1 MKSLYRSAVALDQCS
16 DKGVRAALTAQATA
30 SAFLQKYDRRE
41 LQELLGLTACN
52 WLLSGEEH
60 RLHVDAPPGIIR
72 RMRNISDPNI
82 VILAPVDSRLPLDY
96 RVVHQ
101 IVRELTVGIYG
112 FNQIPVISL
121 EPNYDRSST
130 CQLPPAYYDTKIGQ
144 ILINIDYTIKTL
156 WHGCYISKEK
166 RACFSELWRN
176 IMGVNSDGVP
186 QTKKDVLAEFL
197 NAGLI
202 DISHDPCYHNIYK
215 EDTDVDPTYE
225 PNSVE
230 EETLFSK
237 YSENVLIKLSSYLTS
252 IRQHQNL
259 FVFNGTHSLS
269 NVVRLTEDEI
279 GLSTY
284 QRLQK
289 RLSGHIR
296 LVRNHLGRNAEVSRD
311 LAYLKLIT
319 FLVPLLI
326 SLRKKMLIPNL
337 SQMLPPLSE
346 DKLKTEREVPPH
358 ILGPEFACKHF
369 PYKQDQYF
377 HLHGGIEL
385 DVGTPPLDDI
395 TEEMKVAF
403 RTLHTE
409 AANYLHELLHHDPTY
424 KTHFSIPLSE
434 IEDKSYNV
442 ICIELESLY
451 PQHNTIQWWEALNSS
466 IKTLKA
472 KKLPLTDIELH
483 EQFKRTFGYTK
494 AMKCKN
500 VAFGLKSATE
510 RGLSAAFHSLS
521 RRNSPSHLHG
531 LDEKGLS
538 LVHHAAANNKTHII
552 VQLATADVNLNQTRS
567 GRFTNMGKPDELQFI
582 EGVGLTPMHLAAQ
595 CGSLESLNCLLALRA
610 DYKVVDRRGWMA
622 IHFAA
627 FYSQV
632 ACIQALCR
640 KDPTL
645 LDLKT
650 SAEYSSSPLL
660 LSATSGS
667 TEALGFLLSI
677 GANWRDEDSR
687 GNNVVQL
694 AALYF
699 HTDVLRLLIQ
709 LNLDG
714 LSVWKILVEMIH
726 SEDSRRLEMALR
738 CLEVLCV
745 NTESFCEDIMKAGGV
760 PVLVDLL
767 SAGTQVVQ
775 CMAAAVL
782 CHMTENDK
790 VGEDLVHYG
799 AMSVVINL
807 LKSHQPELLSRC
819 AVILADLAGHSDQY
833 QNLIAQLG
841 GVALVVKL
849 LTSNL
854 QDVLV
859 NALRCIRAL
868 CARNP
873 GNQFAIVRAGGI
885 PHLVEFLSVNSV
897 LQEETCLA
905 LAELAWDH
913 KENQELICAAGA
925 VGALVQALRGRQIP
939 AQVKAAKALESIAR
953 HNPAIQQ
960 SFLKQSA
967 AKYLLQLLK
976 VFQVDVREQAAA
988 SLWALAGQTLK
999 QQKVMAEQMGIS
1011 LILDLL
1017 LSSSDK
1023 MQYVGC
1029 QAVMALSRDS
1039 CAHQN
1044 GFCKENGVPPLVRLL
1059 RGSRTTQKTL
1069 LSVIKALGFLC
1080 IGVAL
1085 TANKNSQKIIWMEK
1099 AIPTLLELLKSHES
1113 LQVKVQV
1120 VQTLAFVLLGNQKLQ
1135 KAFWEQE
1142 DFSYE
1147 IILDLLKAED
1157 KNICLD
1163 AGHALSLFVFH
1174 NKSQQRAIRRMY
1186 AIPMN
1191 TYETFLNSDNEMERA
1206 NAAFQI
1212 VVLARVITGSDE
1224 VALTTRGIIVLVELL
1239 LSDQSTTVVIT
1250 AQLLANL
1257 AHVREG
1263 LTDAIVTMGTI
1274 DHLCA
1279 HLSSKDEEVQTACAN
1294 ALGYL
1299 TFNRHA
1305 HRQLM
1310 AKCRRVPRMYH
1321 LLMEN
1326 LARDAR
1332 ISQFFTAEFERQQ
1345 REGFPSL
1352 SLEISGDPSVPHRTN
1367 KGQIKWSAGRSRSAS
1382 SLGETAARVPHNAK
1396 QRARTGPR
1404 FRVGQKTRSSSD
1416 CLGERA

>member
-1 MKSLYRSAVALDQCS
+1 MKTVYRSAVALDQCG

-30 SAFLQKYDRRE
+30 SAFLQRYDRRE
-41 LQELLGLTACN
+41 LQELLGLTSCN
-52 WLLSGEEH
+52 WLLSGDEH

-82 VILAPVDSRLPLDY
+82 VILAPIDSRLPLDY

-112 FNQIPVISL
+112 FNQLPVISL

-130 CQLPPAYYDTKIGQ
+130 CQLPPAYYDTKVGQ
-144 ILINIDYTIKTL
+144 ILINVDYTIKTL

-166 RACFSELWRN
+166 RVCFSELWRN

-186 QTKKDVLAEFL
+186 QTKKDALSEFL
-197 NAGLI
+197 NAGFM
-202 DISHDPCYHNIYK
+202 DISQDPCYHNIY

-225 PNSVE
+225 PNSVDE
-230 EETLFSK
+230 ENLFSK

-279 GLSTY
+279 DLSTY

-296 LVRNHLGRNAEVSRD
+296 LVRSRLGRNAEVSRD

-358 ILGPEFACKHF
+358 ILGPDFACKHF

-385 DVGTPPLDDI
+385 DVGTPPLDEI

-409 AANYLHELLHHDPTY
+409 APNYLHELLHHDPTY

-451 PQHNTIQWWEALNSS
+451 PQHNTIQWWGALNSS

-472 KKLPLTDIELH
+472 KKLPLTEIELH

-494 AMKCKN
+494 AMNCKN
-500 VAFGLKSATE
+500 VAFGLKSAAE
-510 RGLSAAFHSLS
+510 RGLSAAFYSLS

-538 LVHHAAANNKTHII
+538 LVHYAAANNKTHII

-567 GRFTNMGKPDELQFI
+567 GRFTNM
-582 EGVGLTPMHLAAQ
+582 
-595 CGSLESLNCLLALRA
+595 

-627 FYSQV
+627 FYGQV

-650 SAEYSSSPLL
+650 TAEYRSSPLL

-667 TEALGFLLSI
+667 AEAMGFLLST

-726 SEDSRRLEMALR
+726 SEDSKRLEMALR

-760 PVLVDLL
+760 PVLVGLL

-782 CHMTENDK
+782 CHMTENSK

-849 LTSNL
+849 LTSDL

-859 NALRCIRAL
+859 NAMRCICAL

-897 LQEETCLA
+897 LQEEACLA

-925 VGALVQALRGRQIP
+925 VGALVQALRGRRIP

-953 HNPAIQQ
+953 HNPAVQQ
-960 SFLKQSA
+960 SFLQQSA
-967 AKYLLQLLK
+967 DKYLLQLVK

-988 SLWALAGQTLK
+988 SLWALGGQTLK

-1044 GFCKENGVPPLVRLL
+1044 AFCEENGVPPLVRLL

-1069 LSVIKALGFLC
+1069 LSVIKALGYLC

-1085 TANKNSQKIIWMEK
+1085 TANKNSQKIIWSEK
-1099 AIPTLLELLKSHES
+1099 AIPTLLEILKSHES

-1135 KAFWEQE
+1135 KAFWEHE

-1147 IILDLLKAED
+1147 IILDLLKAGD
-1157 KNICLD
+1157 KNICLE
-1163 AGHALSLFVFH
+1163 AGYALSLFVFH
-1174 NKSQQRAIRRMY
+1174 NKSQQRAIGQMN

-1191 TYETFLNSDNEMERA
+1191 TYETFLNSDNEIERA

-1239 LSDQSTTVVIT
+1239 LSDRSNTVVIT

-1257 AHVREG
+1257 VHMREG
-1263 LTDAIVTMGTI
+1263 LTDAIVTIGTI

-1305 HRQLM
+1305 HRKLM
-1310 AKCRRVPRMYH
+1310 GKCRRVPRMYH

-1352 SLEISGDPSVPHRTN
+1352 SGGPSEPHRTN

-1382 SLGETAARVPHNAK
+1382 SQGETADRVPHNAK
-1396 QRARTGPR
+1396 QRGRTAPR
-1404 FRVGQKTRSSSD
+1404 FRVGHNTRSSSD
-1416 CLGERA
+1416 SLGERA